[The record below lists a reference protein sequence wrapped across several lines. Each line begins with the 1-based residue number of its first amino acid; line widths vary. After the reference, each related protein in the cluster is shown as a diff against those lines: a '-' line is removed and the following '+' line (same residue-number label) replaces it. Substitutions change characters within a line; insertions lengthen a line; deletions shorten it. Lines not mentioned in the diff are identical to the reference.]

1 MLDLRKDMELLKVAA
16 SLHGQDEEQKKFLVH
31 ETKYALLGATLFLIF
46 ALPWTDS
53 LIRNTFPMARGPIT
67 ILYKLILFI
76 CIYYIVQ
83 KTSWFQK
90 F

>member
-1 MLDLRKDMELLKVAA
+1 MAA

-46 ALPWTDS
+46 IFPWSTS
-53 LIRNTFPMARGPIT
+53 LIQNTFPMARGPIV
-67 ILYKLILFI
+67 IVYKIILFI

-83 KTSWFQK
+83 KTSWFQNL
-90 F
+90 